1 MTRRRLLRLLGLTAL
16 TAGVAYHT
24 RLHRQL
30 LRMLDRTRAPV
41 ALVPCAGYGKDLPR
55 QLARA
60 WELGR
65 GPAVSGLRV
74 LLKPNLVDTAS
85 DRPINTDAR
94 FLAALI
100 DLLRERGARE
110 VLVAEGP
117 GNRRDIDTVL
127 GETGLGDVLA
137 ARKIP
142 FVDLNTDDLALVHAS
157 TIELPE
163 PSRIARLFLPV
174 SLRRA
179 DLVISVA
186 KLKTHHWTGVTLSLK
201 NLFGVVP
208 GTRYGWPK
216 NLLHWNG
223 IDRSVLELYRT
234 VRPGFALIDGIAAME
249 GDGPLNGTGREPGLI
264 FAGADLV
271 ALDATAARAMGVR
284 PESIQYLAAAE
295 ELDLGRAA
303 ERRIEVVGE
312 PLERHIARF
321 ELPKGFEHMRG

>member
-16 TAGVAYHT
+16 TAGVTYQT

-30 LRMLDRTRAPV
+30 LRLLDRTRAPV

-65 GPAVSGLRV
+65 GPSVRGLRV

-94 FLAALI
+94 FLAALA

-110 VLVAEGP
+110 ILVAEGP

-137 ARKIP
+137 ARKVA
-142 FVDLNTDDLALVHAS
+142 FTDLNTDDLSLVQAK

-163 PSRIARLFLPV
+163 PSRIAKLFLPV
-174 SLRRA
+174 SLLRA

-223 IDRSVLELYRT
+223 IDRSVLELYKT

-249 GDGPLNGTGREPGLI
+249 GDGPLNGKGREPGLI

-295 ELDLGRAA
+295 ELDLGRLA

-312 PLERHIARF
+312 PLEKHIARF